1 MMSRAEDKQYF
12 AVARDLIAANVQ
24 TGIDLYLHVHGR
36 YVLYRSG
43 TQPLDPQGLHKLMRL
58 QVETLYVQ
66 RSQGEAFKTY
76 LARNAATLLKQA
88 ETRDQEIEILQ
99 GAAHGALSTALQRLD
114 DPAAYE
120 RVRTV
125 SDLTV
130 DSITADVDVM
140 SSLVQFVKGDERLLT
155 HSFNVAAYAI
165 ALGARHGLDERELR
179 AVGAGAGAMLHDV
192 GVSAVDE
199 EIMGKGEPLTDV
211 ERDFI
216 ARHPR
221 RGREI
226 LEASSIDDP
235 LVLDI
240 VLQHHGRAGTEPI
253 SRYAQIVRLADAFDS
268 LTNEPG
274 EHGPTGPF
282 AALYHMRFRAS
293 DDYPP
298 ELLRDFVLM
307 LGGVPV
313 LDANSPI
320 APLSRR
326 QVRQVAL
333 AT

>member
-1 MMSRAEDKQYF
+1 MMSHAEDEQYF
-12 AVARDLIAANVQ
+12 AVARDLIAANVE
-24 TGIDLYLHVHGR
+24 TGMDLYLLVQGR

-43 TQPLDPQGLHKLMRL
+43 TQPLDAQGLSKLMRL
-58 QVETLYVQ
+58 QVDTLYVQ
-66 RSQGEAFKTY
+66 HSQSEAFKSY

-88 ETRDQEIEILQ
+88 ETRDQEIEILR
-99 GAAHGALSTALQRLD
+99 GAAHGALSTALAHLD

-130 DSITADVDVM
+130 DRITSDVDLM
-140 SSLVQFVKGDERLLT
+140 SSLVQFVKADERLLT

-179 AVGAGAGAMLHDV
+179 GLGAGAMLHDV

-211 ERDFI
+211 ERDFL

-226 LEASSIDDP
+226 LEAASIDDP
-235 LVLDI
+235 VVLDI
-240 VLQHHGRAGTEPI
+240 VQHHHGGGGKESI

-268 LTNEPG
+268 LTNESG

-282 AALYHMRFRAS
+282 AALYHMRFRANHVH
-293 DDYPP
+293 PP
-298 ELLRDFVLM
+298 ELLREFVLL

-326 QVRQVAL
+326 QVRRVAL
-333 AT
+333 AS

>member
-1 MMSRAEDKQYF
+1 MMSGAEDEQYF

-24 TGIDLYLHVHGR
+24 TGMDLYVHVQRR

-43 TQPLDPQGLHKLMRL
+43 TQPLDPQGLRKLMRL
-58 QVETLYVQ
+58 QVDTLYVQ
-66 RSQGEAFKTY
+66 RSQSEAFKAY

-88 ETRDQEIEILQ
+88 ETRDQEIEILR
-99 GAAHGALSTALQRLD
+99 GAAHGALSTALKRLD

-130 DSITADVDVM
+130 DSITADIDLM

-155 HSFNVAAYAI
+155 HSLNVAAYSI
-165 ALGARHGLDERELR
+165 ALGARHGLDERDLHTL
-179 AVGAGAGAMLHDV
+179 GLGAMLHDV

-226 LEASSIDDP
+226 LEAASIDDP

-240 VLQHHGRAGTEPI
+240 VLQHHGRVGREPLT
-253 SRYAQIVRLADAFDS
+253 RHAQIVRLADAFDS
-268 LTNEPG
+268 LTNEPAEPG
-274 EHGPTGPF
+274 HTGPF
-282 AALYHMRFRAS
+282 AALYHMRSPTS
-293 DDYPP
+293 DDHPP
-298 ELLRDFVLM
+298 ELLRDFVLL
-307 LGGVPV
+307 LGGVQV

-320 APLSRR
+320 APLSRH

-333 AT
+333 AG

>member
-1 MMSRAEDKQYF
+1 MTSRTEDEQYF

-24 TGIDLYLHVHGR
+24 TGMDLYLQVQGR

-43 TQPLDPQGLHKLMRL
+43 TQPLDPQGLRKLMRL
-58 QVETLYVQ
+58 QVDTLYVHQ
-66 RSQGEAFKTY
+66 SQSEAFKAY

-88 ETRDQEIEILQ
+88 ETREQEIEILR
-99 GAAHGALSTALQRLD
+99 GAAHGALSTALQHLD

-120 RVRTV
+120 RVRTI

-130 DSITADVDVM
+130 DSITANVDLM

-155 HSFNVAAYAI
+155 HSLNVAAYAI
-165 ALGARHGLDERELR
+165 ALGARHGMDDRDLR
-179 AVGAGAGAMLHDV
+179 ALGAGAMLHDV

-216 ARHPR
+216 GRHPR

-226 LEASSIDDP
+226 LEAASIHDP
-235 LVLDI
+235 VVLDI
-240 VLQHHGRAGTEPI
+240 VLQHHGRVGKEPLTLHT
-253 SRYAQIVRLADAFDS
+253 QIVRLADAFDS

-282 AALYHMRFRAS
+282 AALYHMRFRAN

-298 ELLRDFVLM
+298 ELLRDFVLL
-307 LGGVPV
+307 LGSVPV

-333 AT
+333 AS